1 METMKKSF
9 DNYWVQVHSRT
20 EWGQYPTEH
29 VIRFIARNYY
39 NKNRKEIRILDFG
52 CGGGAHTWYLAR
64 EGFDAYAFD
73 GSNSAVEK
81 LKIRLKKEGLNANVQ
96 VCDAAQLKYEY
107 NFFDAIIDNFCSF
120 NNTIDLVEYMYDE
133 MYHILKPGGKIL
145 TAVFGKK
152 TLGYGTGK
160 EIEKDTFSNL
170 EEGTLKGR
178 TKIHFF
184 DKQGLV
190 EVLSKNKF
198 VNIKVDSIFYTDNGN
213 DIELLIAKAEKNG

>member
-1 METMKKSF
+1 MIIIGNKYIVEQ
-9 DNYWVQVHSRT
+9 NG
-20 EWGQYPTEH
+20 GQYPAEH
-29 VIRFIARNYY
+29 VIRFIARNFY
-39 NKNRKEIRILDFG
+39 NTKRDEIRILDFG

-64 EGFDAYAFD
+64 EGFDTYAFD

-81 LKIRLKKEGLNANVQ
+81 LKTRLKKEGLNANVQ

>member
-1 METMKKSF
+1 MIIIGNKYIVEQ
-9 DNYWVQVHSRT
+9 NGGNIQ
-20 EWGQYPTEH
+20 H
-29 VIRFIARNYY
+29 VIRFIARNFY
-39 NKNRKEIRILDFG
+39 NTKRDEIRILDFG

-64 EGFDAYAFD
+64 EGFDTYAFD

-81 LKIRLKKEGLNANVQ
+81 LKTRLKKEGLNANVQ

>member
-1 METMKKSF
+1 MKETF
-9 DNYWVQVHSRT
+9 DNYWEQVHSRT
-20 EWGQYPTEH
+20 EWGQYPAEH
-29 VIRFIARNYY
+29 VIRFIARNFY
-39 NKNRKEIRILDFG
+39 NTKRDEIRILDFG
-52 CGGGAHTWYLAR
+52 CGGSAHTWYLAR
-64 EGFDAYAFD
+64 EGFDTYAFD

-81 LKIRLKKEGLNANVQ
+81 LKTRLKKEGLNANVQ

>member
-1 METMKKSF
+1 
-9 DNYWVQVHSRT
+9 
-20 EWGQYPTEH
+20 
-29 VIRFIARNYY
+29 
-39 NKNRKEIRILDFG
+39 
-52 CGGGAHTWYLAR
+52 
-64 EGFDAYAFD
+64 
-73 GSNSAVEK
+73 
-81 LKIRLKKEGLNANVQ
+81 
-96 VCDAAQLKYEY
+96 
-107 NFFDAIIDNFCSF
+107 
-120 NNTIDLVEYMYDE
+120 MYDE